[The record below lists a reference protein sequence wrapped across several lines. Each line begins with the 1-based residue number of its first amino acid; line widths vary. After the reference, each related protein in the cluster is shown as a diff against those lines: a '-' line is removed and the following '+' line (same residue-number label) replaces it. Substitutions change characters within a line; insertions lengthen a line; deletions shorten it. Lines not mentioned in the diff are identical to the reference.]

1 MAKTMMSNAQRRGEQ
16 GSALVIAILV
26 TVILALLGISFLL
39 MGETE
44 SRIAKNENF
53 AAQALY
59 AAESGTRVVQS
70 WFDKPGSGPDG
81 ALHYPDQY
89 SYLRRNLRL
98 ILDESDPYN
107 PSAADLTGGP
117 TAAYPFYKRD
127 TLDFFERPYR
137 GSLGDAFLGM
147 EEGPDVRIDK
157 DDSTTSASVLLTNL
171 SQTLFGEFP
180 GSGLRTRISTIDV
193 YAPPYIQVGGN
204 WQRYGLATIKVIA
217 QIYRDD
223 GSDRVVAER
232 EVQTVISEI
241 PYRGPYAALQSCA
254 DLSFVCEPGKFTLH
268 WGPIAAAAKL
278 TVSGA
283 PPDFIEIPQS
293 LPRSIP
299 PTPRVDPLW
308 STADPPTVT
317 AFQTTFDGL
326 AVEDPWLRVLA
337 GDRID
342 NAPSGQ
348 QSVLPTTSDPVDR
361 VSDHSNMIQ
370 DLPLVGCPLYDYQ
383 TWKRIANT
391 GGADVA
397 YYAYAGSGDLFK
409 ENGTGDARSF
419 VEITNGAEGLFFF
432 DTENGLPPEDVDGD
446 GLFDNLT
453 PGILIQGEPWNFRGF
468 LYLNAESFQLDQV
481 TGTAR
486 TLQPPG
492 ELFLD
497 ADGNDA
503 YDLGESWIN
512 LAYPATLVSPV
523 VLDASDSYGG
533 LVMRNDRG
541 PEIAGVPVAFQGILF
556 TNGFFE
562 ATGTATFYGSVV
574 ARQGVTQAADDG
586 SLPTPEFYWDASI
599 GGDWPP
605 AGWKVPRVVGT
616 AWITER

>member
-1 MAKTMMSNAQRRGEQ
+1 MANPMRSNARRGGER

-70 WFDKPGSGPDG
+70 WFDQPGSGPDR
-81 ALHYPDQY
+81 ALHYPTQY
-89 SYLRRNLRL
+89 SYLRRNLRW
-98 ILDESDPYN
+98 ILDETDPYN
-107 PSAADLTGGP
+107 PFAATPAGGP
-117 TAAYPFYKRD
+117 TAPYPFYKRD
-127 TLDFFERPYR
+127 TTDFFDRPYR
-137 GSLGDAFLGM
+137 GSLGDAFLGL
-147 EEGPDVRIDK
+147 EDHPDVRIDK
-157 DDSTTSASVLLTNL
+157 DDSSTNAPTFLTEL
-171 SQTLFGEFP
+171 SQGLFGEFP

-193 YAPPYIQVGGN
+193 YAPPYIQVGAN

-223 GSDRVVAER
+223 SSDHVVAER

-241 PYRGPYAALQSCA
+241 PYRGPYGALQSCA

-268 WGPIAAAAKL
+268 WGPIAAAADL
-278 TVSGA
+278 TLSGS

-317 AFQTTFDGL
+317 AYQTTFDGL
-326 AVEDPWLRVLA
+326 AVDDPWLRLLA
-337 GDRID
+337 GDHIVD
-342 NAPSGQ
+342 APAGQ
-348 QSVLPTTSDPVDR
+348 QSVLPTTSDPVAR

-370 DLPLVGCPLYDYQ
+370 DLPLVGCPLYDYA

-391 GGADVA
+391 GGADVF
-397 YYAYAGSGDLFK
+397 YYAWAGGTTFK
-409 ENGTGDARSF
+409 ENGTGTAREF
-419 VEITNGAEGLFFF
+419 RDITNGAEGLFFF
-432 DTENGLPPEDVDGD
+432 DTRDGLPPDDPDGD
-446 GLFDNLT
+446 GVFNNLT
-453 PGILIQGEPWNFRGF
+453 PPIKIDGVAWDFRGF

-481 TGTAR
+481 TGTA
-486 TLQPPG
+486 TALHPPG

-497 ADGNDA
+497 ADGNDV

-512 LAYPATLVSPV
+512 LAYPATLASPV

-541 PEIAGVPVAFQGILF
+541 PEIAGVPIAFHGILF

-562 ATGTATFYGSVV
+562 ATGTGTFYGSVV
-574 ARQGVTQAADDG
+574 ARQGVTQAANDG
-586 SLPTPEFYWDASI
+586 SLPTPEIYWDASI
-599 GGDWPP
+599 TGEWPP
-605 AGWKVPRVVGT
+605 AGWNVPRVVGT